1 MDPIQ
6 KHGWSDPRT
15 TERKGSVRRARE
27 MLEAGRRPKIR
38 VPQTNTAVPLPGAHI
53 PQTNGWPL
61 SGDNHLRPNG
71 VDPQGRLSNMV
82 DSQGKLLVSRGIPH
96 PPPPLRPPRHDLPS
110 PSVYSERSVSDAY
123 PSPLHVNYP
132 APSFSQPFANQ
143 HHIHPALREAVPM
156 PVANEDMFRKS
167 AASSLGSIPSIPD
180 FPPPLPSQNKMGNLA
195 PPVPMRSIMN
205 RRSSVSPIPEELP
218 DSPTILS
225 KPYAPSR
232 VTASSW
238 NSEQRESDILGA
250 YLDGDS
256 DGAQGSTSSAEHG
269 EVTLVRQASLGKRGK
284 PALRTISKPNVDTSQ
299 LGGNNDRSG
308 TLPVQITGA
317 SLKEIAAGLN
327 TRDSFDSSSSGES
340 GLDPEKPPI
349 VLGEDTSSHH
359 SYANDVRNLEQE
371 GGALPKRTPTMSEVR
386 PGARR
391 PPRLNMNAVRE
402 AEARGSLTSLSDLI
416 KRATKLAT
424 NLEHGRT
431 ASRNDLLNVGGGSRF
446 LFRGDQNRKSG
457 SIKDILASFPNPAA
471 TPEGRSSWPMFWRK
485 STLHQL
491 NSQEQGREVTQEKGS
506 TRRRRCC
513 GMPLWAFITACVIML
528 LVIAAAVLIPIF
540 LVVVPRENKSN
551 DSSSTMCEKTAPCAN
566 GGVSVSSGDVCS
578 CVCVNGFTGS
588 RCTTAGDASCITTEI
603 TQGSASRN
611 ATVGDDL
618 PRLFQDSQNN
628 FSIPLD
634 PVTIMALFSQN
645 NVSCTT
651 ENALVSFRG
660 LYSNDNER
668 RAVTPITVNTEQQL
682 ADQQEHHASVTSY
695 IPTATLPVRR
705 TVVTENGIVFDSAQ
719 TLDDES
725 VRVGEPT
732 PTPTSKPQPTS
743 TPAVA
748 IEVVDFSR
756 IAVLYILQRTGELD
770 AAMLSADS
778 IQTHLE
784 NFNSN
789 STGENLLV
797 DLIPSGVKGNFTL
810 DFEEFTITDF
820 DGDTV
825 GA

>member
-1 MDPIQ
+1 MDQ
-6 KHGWSDPRT
+6 TSTRGWPDPRAA
-15 TERKGSVRRARE
+15 ERKGSVRRARE

-38 VPQTNTAVPLPGAHI
+38 VPQTNTGVPSHS
-53 PQTNGWPL
+53 NGWPL
-61 SGDNHLRPNG
+61 AGDNNLRPNA
-71 VDPQGRLSNMV
+71 VDPHGRLSNMV
-82 DSQGKLLVSRGIPH
+82 DTQGRLLVSRGITQ
-96 PPPPLRPPRHDLPS
+96 PPPPPRPSRQDLPS

-123 PSPLHVNYP
+123 PSPLHVNHP

-143 HHIHPALREAVPM
+143 QHIHPALREPV

-180 FPPPLPSQNKMGNLA
+180 FPPPLPSQNKMNNLA

-218 DSPTILS
+218 DSPTILN

-232 VTASSW
+232 LTASSW

-256 DGAQGSTSSAEHG
+256 DGVQGSTSSVEHG
-269 EVTLVRQASLGKRGK
+269 EITLVRQASLGKRGK
-284 PALRTISKPNVDTSQ
+284 PSLRTISKPNIDT
-299 LGGNNDRSG
+299 GGNQN
-308 TLPVQITGA
+308 PPPQFHGA

-327 TRDSFDSSSSGES
+327 TRDSFDSSSSNES

-349 VLGEDTSSHH
+349 VLGEDTSTHD
-359 SYANDVRNLEQE
+359 SYANETNSFEHG

-391 PPRLNMNAVRE
+391 PPRLNMNAVRD

-431 ASRNDLLNVGGGSRF
+431 ASRNDLLNGGGGSRF
-446 LFRGDQNRKSG
+446 HPHGDPNRKSG

-471 TPEGRSSWPMFWRK
+471 TPEGRSSWPIFWRR

-491 NSQEQGREVTQEKGS
+491 HSQEQGRDANQEKGS
-506 TRRRRCC
+506 TRRRRRCC
-513 GMPLWAFITACVIML
+513 GMPLWAFITACIIL
-528 LVIAAAVLIPIF
+528 LLIITAAVLIPIF

-551 DSSSTMCEKTAPCAN
+551 DSSVTMCEKTAPCAN

-588 RCTTAGDASCITTEI
+588 RCTTSGDASCVTTEI

-651 ENALVSFRG
+651 ENALISFSG
-660 LYSNDNER
+660 LSSNDNER
-668 RAVTPITVNTEQQL
+668 RAVSHEPN
-682 ADQQEHHASVTSY
+682 DQQTDIEEQHASITSD

-705 TVVTENGIVFDSAQ
+705 TIVTQNGIVFDS
-719 TLDDES
+719 DPSEEES
-725 VRVGEPT
+725 VKVAEPT
-732 PTPTSKPQPTS
+732 PTPMTKSQPTAS
-743 TPAVA
+743 PAVA
-748 IEVVDFSR
+748 AEVVDFSR
-756 IAVLYILQRTGELD
+756 VAVLYILQKTGELD
-770 AAMLSADS
+770 AAMFSADS

-784 NFNSN
+784 NSYSN
-789 STGENLLV
+789 STGENFLV

-825 GA
+825 GGV